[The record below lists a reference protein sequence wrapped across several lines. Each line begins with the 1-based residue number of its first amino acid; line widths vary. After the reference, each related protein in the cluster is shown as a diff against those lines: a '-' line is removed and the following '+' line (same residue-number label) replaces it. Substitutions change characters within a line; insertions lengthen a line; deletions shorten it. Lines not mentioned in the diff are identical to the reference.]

1 MLETGDCAPDF
12 QLPDL
17 GGVSRDL
24 RSFASVDRAL
34 LVFYKASCPVCQLT
48 LPYLDRL
55 AQRSAFPMVFISQDD
70 AKVAV
75 RFNQQFGI
83 SGATTLLDSNG
94 YAASNAFGIVSVPS
108 LFLIQASGAIL
119 RAWAG
124 FSRQD
129 MNALSEHA
137 GAPVFTSDEMA
148 RVPLY
153 KPG

>member
-1 MLETGDCAPDF
+1 MLETGDRAPEF

-17 GGVSRDL
+17 TGVPRDL
-24 RSFASVDRAL
+24 RNFASADRAL

-55 AQRSAFPMVFISQDD
+55 AQRSSLPTIFISQDD
-70 AKVAV
+70 AKVAA
-75 RFNQQFGI
+75 RFNQEFGI
-83 SGATTLLDSNG
+83 SGATTLLDSKG
-94 YAASNAFGIVSVPS
+94 YPASNAFGIISVPS
-108 LFLIQASGAIL
+108 LFLIQASGNII

-124 FSRQD
+124 FSRED
-129 MNALSEHA
+129 MNSLSEHA
-137 GAPVFTSDEMA
+137 GAPVFTSEEMA